1 MLSGDNMDIDKIK
14 NKIIN
19 LSNTIIENEEYLTD
33 LDRAIGDGDHG
44 FNMAKGFNKVK
55 DAMNDDYKDLKTLFN
70 KIAMTL
76 ISNVGGASGPLYGT
90 FFMKFAQSL
99 DGEINLSKTL
109 FAKAFSDG
117 VDGVIMRGKAQ
128 VGDKTMVDVLS
139 PVSEA
144 LKNDSTFEEIVKI
157 AKENMEKTKDIKA
170 LKGRAA
176 YLGERSIG
184 HIDPGAYSSYLCIKS
199 VLGDLDD

>member
-1 MLSGDNMDIDKIK
+1 MDKEKIK
-14 NKIIN
+14 DRIVN

-44 FNMAKGFNKVK
+44 YNMAKGFRKVK
-55 DAMNDDYKDLKTLFN
+55 DAMNEDYKDLKTLFN

-99 DGEINLSKTL
+99 DGEISLNKDL

-117 VDGVIMRGKAQ
+117 VDGVIMRGKTQ
-128 VGDKTMVDVLS
+128 IGDKTMVDVLL

-144 LKNDSTFEEIVKI
+144 LKNELDFDEILKI
-157 AKENMEKTKDIKA
+157 AEEKMEATKDIKA
-170 LKGRAA
+170 RKGRAA

-184 HIDPGAYSSYLCIKS
+184 HIDPGAYSSFLCIKS
-199 VLGDLDD
+199 AIGEIDG

>member
-1 MLSGDNMDIDKIK
+1 MDIEKIK
-14 NKIIN
+14 EKIIN
-19 LSNTIIENEEYLTD
+19 LSNAIIENEEYLTD

-55 DAMNDDYKDLKTLFN
+55 DAMNDDFRDLKSLFN
-70 KIAMTL
+70 KIAKTL

-99 DGEINLSKTL
+99 DGEIDLNKNS

-128 VGDKTMVDVLS
+128 VGDKTMIDVLS
-139 PVSEA
+139 PVSQA
-144 LKNDSTFEEIVKI
+144 LKNDFSFEEIVKI
-157 AKENMEKTKDIKA
+157 AKEKMEYTKDIKA
-170 LKGRAA
+170 RKGRAA

-199 VLGDLDD
+199 TIGDLDD

>member
-1 MLSGDNMDIDKIK
+1 
-14 NKIIN
+14 
-19 LSNTIIENEEYLTD
+19 
-33 LDRAIGDGDHG
+33 
-44 FNMAKGFNKVK
+44 MAKGFRKVK
-55 DAMNDDYKDLKTLFN
+55 DAMNEDYKDLKTLFN

-99 DGEINLSKTL
+99 DGEISLNKDL
-109 FAKAFSDG
+109 FSKAFSDG

-144 LKNDSTFEEIVKI
+144 LKNELDFDEILKLAEEKMK
-157 AKENMEKTKDIKA
+157 ATKDIKA
-170 LKGRAA
+170 KKGRAA

-184 HIDPGAYSSYLCIKS
+184 HIDPGAYSSFLCIKS
-199 VLGDLDD
+199 TIGEIDG

>member
-1 MLSGDNMDIDKIK
+1 MDIDKIK

-99 DGEINLSKTL
+99 DGEIHLSKTL

-184 HIDPGAYSSYLCIKS
+184 NIDPGAYSSYLCIKS
-199 VLGDLDD
+199 VLGDLND